1 MCPVLP
7 CPRVKAREAAMNY
20 DGRQLVPVSVPFHPG
35 DGGPG
40 GGVEGVGCRAKPTRG
55 EVA

>member
-20 DGRQLVPVSVPFHPG
+20 DGRQLVPVSVPFRPG